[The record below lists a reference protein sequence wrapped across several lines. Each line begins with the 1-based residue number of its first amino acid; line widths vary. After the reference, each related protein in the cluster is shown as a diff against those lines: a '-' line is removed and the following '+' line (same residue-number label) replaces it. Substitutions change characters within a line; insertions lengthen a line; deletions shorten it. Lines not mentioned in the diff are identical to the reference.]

1 MIFSKDIQDSK
12 GEEENEMLLLKEEEN
27 KMLLLKQEI
36 MLRLGRLAISFNAER
51 TAHAVT

>member
-12 GEEENEMLLLKEEEN
+12 GEEENE
-27 KMLLLKQEI
+27 MLLLKQEI